1 MTLNEIKYLI
11 FNNFRCALKKYIFFI
26 VAYIILLSNVTNYTI
41 HMLINRYIGLWI
53 LLIYEKISIN
63 ILTKKIYRMKIDQN
77 SWKCLKKTSENNK
90 INKNIHGEIILLVYV
105 NTNIFMEELC
115 FGPSWAQK
123 LRSGMGPKIKIWSI
137 YLT

>member
-11 FNNFRCALKKYIFFI
+11 FNNFRSALTKYIFFI

-77 SWKCLKKTSENNK
+77 SWKCLKKTLENNR

-105 NTNIFMEELC
+105 NTNIFMGKLC